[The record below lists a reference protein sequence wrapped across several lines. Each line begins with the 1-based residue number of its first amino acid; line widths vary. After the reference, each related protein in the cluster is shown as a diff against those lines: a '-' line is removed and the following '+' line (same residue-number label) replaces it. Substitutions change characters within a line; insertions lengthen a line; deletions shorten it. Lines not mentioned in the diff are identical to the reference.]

1 MATAGRLAWQPAADL
16 SELIITVVTEGAP
29 DRLARSGGAIVI
41 EHTTGGAMSLA
52 DLAAQHHTKSSTI
65 LRLTAENSPKAAF
78 PPNVAEYI
86 NGVFEGRITHDQ
98 HMPSGLRLY
107 LPS

>member
-1 MATAGRLAWQPAADL
+1 MAGTGADL
-16 SELIITVVTEGAP
+16 SELVTTVVTGSAP
-29 DRLARSGGAIVI
+29 DRLAPGRGATVI

-52 DLAAQHHTKSSTI
+52 ELAAQHHTKSSTI

-86 NGVFEGRITHDQ
+86 NGVFEGRIT
-98 HMPSGLRLY
+98 
-107 LPS
+107 

>member
-1 MATAGRLAWQPAADL
+1 
-16 SELIITVVTEGAP
+16 VVTGGALDQP
-29 DRLARSGGAIVI
+29 ARSGGAIVI

-78 PPNVAEYI
+78 PQNVADYV

-98 HMPSGLRLY
+98 HMPAGLRLY